1 MKRLDFFKT
10 LSIFIFL
17 LLIPQISVNAQIDIK
32 SKVDAETYANY
43 SKAIDLF
50 EKNLNPND
58 VVTLFIPINYSFTR
72 LSQEKQSAL
81 LNNISTEVSQFLKN
95 HSTSTLVGI
104 NYFESNLNSDI
115 SKNSI
120 VLLNNNKIYFQ
131 RDGNKY
137 LLSDSYSPTLVTF
150 ESHVTNSIYLSNNI
164 ILKFLDG
171 IFLY

>member
-17 LLIPQISVNAQIDIK
+17 LLITQISVNAQIDIK

>member
-17 LLIPQISVNAQIDIK
+17 LLITQISVNAQIDIK

-81 LNNISTEVSQFLKN
+81 LNNISKTQCFSIPKPFEKLFLQQCLRKEK
-95 HSTSTLVGI
+95 TL
-104 NYFESNLNSDI
+104 
-115 SKNSI
+115 
-120 VLLNNNKIYFQ
+120 
-131 RDGNKY
+131 
-137 LLSDSYSPTLVTF
+137 
-150 ESHVTNSIYLSNNI
+150 TN
-164 ILKFLDG
+164 
-171 IFLY
+171 